1 MKWSELK
8 EFLDNHPDVNDD
20 TQIDWIDIGC
30 GDVDDIDFV
39 VGENG
44 NLQVS

>member
-8 EFLDNHPDVNDD
+8 QLLDDHPDVNDD
-20 TQIDWIDIGC
+20 TEIDWIDIGGC
-30 GDVDDIDFV
+30 DVDEIDFV